1 MWSKPVY
8 NEQQNN
14 YLFFLGKKETNSD
27 TEGTDSLTKGPD
39 NDAKIFS
46 LACLI
51 SSYFIFNTVG
61 SIDERSIGEL
71 NMVTTLS
78 SNIIADEKLSSKD
91 NEEHLNRYM
100 PKFLWLLRDFT
111 LELRD

>member
-1 MWSKPVY
+1 MWSKPIY
-8 NEQQNN
+8 NEQMNN
-14 YLFFLGKKETNSD
+14 YLFFLD

-51 SSYFIFNTVG
+51 SSYFIFNSVG

-71 NMVTTLS
+71 NMVTKLS
-78 SNIIADEKLSSKD
+78 SNIIADENMSTKD
-91 NEEHLNRYM
+91 NE
-100 PKFLWLLRDFT
+100 
-111 LELRD
+111 